1 MILAGASAYPR
12 IMDFKKFRQIA
23 DSVGAYLFVDMA
35 HIAGLI
41 AAGVHPSPV
50 PYADFVSSTTHKTL
64 RGPRG
69 GFVLCKKEFGKKLD
83 SRIFPGIQGGPLMH
97 VIAAKAVAF
106 KEASTPKFRAYQ
118 EQIVKNAVSLAKALA
133 QNDFRIVSGGTET
146 HLMLV
151 DLSEKG
157 ITGAEASGLLEEV
170 NITANKNLIPFDK
183 ESPAKTSGIRL
194 GTAAVTTRGMK
205 EPEMRQIARFIHE
218 TIEAKGDYK
227 KMKEIKDS
235 VLALAKKFPLYPE
248 LRNA

>member
-1 MILAGASAYPR
+1 
-12 IMDFKKFRQIA
+12 
-23 DSVGAYLFVDMA
+23 
-35 HIAGLI
+35 
-41 AAGVHPSPV
+41 
-50 PYADFVSSTTHKTL
+50 
-64 RGPRG
+64 
-69 GFVLCKKEFGKKLD
+69 
-83 SRIFPGIQGGPLMH
+83 MH
-97 VIAAKAVAF
+97 VIAAKAIAF
-106 KEASTPKFRAYQ
+106 KEASTSKFRIYQ
-118 EQIVKNAVSLAKALA
+118 EQIVKNAVALAKALA

-151 DLSEKG
+151 DLSQKG

-183 ESPAKTSGIRL
+183 EGPAKTSGIRL

-248 LRNA
+248 LKAA